1 MEANI
6 GIFLGT
12 VAALIVWILPIAF
25 VRRFKLKIG
34 EPRDIFVEPV
44 MWKLMIYSIVGSVV
58 TAACAL
64 IVGGL
69 LHSTHIE
76 VLVDTEGVVGAM
88 LTMFAILSVV
98 VAPTTIYMLNALL
111 RYKRIVQYGSA
122 EWKRIRK

>member
-69 LHSTHIE
+69 I
-76 VLVDTEGVVGAM
+76 
-88 LTMFAILSVV
+88 
-98 VAPTTIYMLNALL
+98 ALDS
-111 RYKRIVQYGSA
+111 Y
-122 EWKRIRK
+122 

>member
-12 VAALIVWILPIAF
+12 VAALIVWILPIAL
-25 VRRFKLKIG
+25 VRRFKLKVN
-34 EPRDIFVEPV
+34 EPRDVFVEPV
-44 MWKLMIYSIVGSVV
+44 MWKLVLYSVVGSVV
-58 TAACAL
+58 TAVCAL

-76 VLVDTEGVVGAM
+76 VLVETEGIVGAM

-98 VAPTTIYMLNALL
+98 VAPTTVYMLNAQL

-122 EWKRIRK
+122 EWKRIRN

>member
-12 VAALIVWILPIAF
+12 VAALIVWVLPIVL
-25 VRRFKLKIG
+25 VRRFKLKVG
-34 EPRDIFVEPV
+34 EPRDTFVEPV
-44 MWKLMIYSIVGSVV
+44 IWKLVLYSVVGSVI

-64 IVGGL
+64 MVGGL

-76 VLVDTEGVVGAM
+76 VLTETEGVVGAM

-98 VAPTTIYMLNALL
+98 VAPTAVYMLNAQL

>member
-12 VAALIVWILPIAF
+12 VAALIVWILPIAL
-25 VRRFKLKIG
+25 VRRFKLKVN
-34 EPRDIFVEPV
+34 EPRDVFVEPV
-44 MWKLMIYSIVGSVV
+44 MWKLVLYSVVGSVV
-58 TAACAL
+58 TAVCAL

-76 VLVDTEGVVGAM
+76 VLVETEGIVGAM

-98 VAPTTIYMLNALL
+98 VAPTTVYMLNAQL